1 MDFIQ
6 TLILKCSE
14 RVWNCRFHLFFMK
27 YSNDVI
33 KLSNILK
40 TNPKLTLTIQYQ
52 VLFQI
57 NNKRWRSSFLQSKE
71 IEKEYS
77 IATCLRFWEVQFEIF
92 FAVWLVSLTA
102 ISISWNWFLRFVL
115 TSVDIFEVTF
125 LNFRSYPVMSQG
137 RHQVFAMY
145 FRNILTVRTIYRSH
159 IYQIRLEIRLSGF
172 FWVFWGIM
180 WPFSTNT
187 ENSHWHGAN
196 MAMKSRTTQQKF
208 VIDYDAKRIRSISVA
223 GFDNKIQNWPSL
235 KKIFTLNWPK
245 YYKYSFVST

>member
-77 IATCLRFWEVQFEIF
+77 IATCLIFWEVQFEIF
-92 FAVWLVSLTA
+92 FAVWLVSLRA

-115 TSVDIFEVTF
+115 TSVDIFWSDLSQLPVTSGYVTMTSSS
-125 LNFRSYPVMSQG
+125 FR
-137 RHQVFAMY
+137 HVF
-145 FRNILTVRTIYRSH
+145 S
-159 IYQIRLEIRLSGF
+159 
-172 FWVFWGIM
+172 
-180 WPFSTNT
+180 
-187 ENSHWHGAN
+187 
-196 MAMKSRTTQQKF
+196 
-208 VIDYDAKRIRSISVA
+208 
-223 GFDNKIQNWPSL
+223 
-235 KKIFTLNWPK
+235 
-245 YYKYSFVST
+245 

>member
-77 IATCLRFWEVQFEIF
+77 IAICLST
-92 FAVWLVSLTA
+92 VWDFLCCL
-102 ISISWNWFLRFVL
+102 ISI
-115 TSVDIFEVTF
+115 
-125 LNFRSYPVMSQG
+125 LNG
-137 RHQVFAMY
+137 
-145 FRNILTVRTIYRSH
+145 NIYIMKLISTVRIDFGGYFWSD
-159 IYQIRLEIRLSGF
+159 LSQLSVISGYVTRTSSSF
-172 FWVFWGIM
+172 RHVF
-180 WPFSTNT
+180 S
-187 ENSHWHGAN
+187 
-196 MAMKSRTTQQKF
+196 
-208 VIDYDAKRIRSISVA
+208 
-223 GFDNKIQNWPSL
+223 
-235 KKIFTLNWPK
+235 
-245 YYKYSFVST
+245 